1 MQILHWHFLIVK
13 VVTPWSDF
21 PFHAHHGYLQAKP
34 VDEDDPLESFMAEM
48 QEEAKAEKPSAA
60 KQKPGLE
67 LDDDDNV
74 ADYMEVNIATLL
86 PSSHPSITGL
96 LT

>member
-1 MQILHWHFLIVK
+1 
-13 VVTPWSDF
+13 
-21 PFHAHHGYLQAKP
+21 
-34 VDEDDPLESFMAEM
+34 MAEM

-74 ADYMEVNIATLL
+74 ADYMEVNFATFL
-86 PSSHPSITGL
+86 PSSPPNILGC
-96 LT
+96 